1 MPVQLEEFFRTG
13 KLAAQTDPQTMKA
26 ATLFEGIS
34 IELPAEYDIDVDDAP
49 QIVSNGNPMFANN
62 RLGCC
67 VISGR
72 AHQTLRFEL
81 LETGKIIKL
90 TDADVE
96 RQYFRETGGPHRD
109 NGLVLLHSLKSWR
122 DEGWIVGGRRYRIS
136 DYASINRA
144 NRQEIKKAILMNF
157 GIGIG
162 VLLPDNAVSEFQRGR
177 AWTDTSRPKSGGHYV
192 YVTGYSSEGLT
203 CVTWGAKQ
211 QMSWKFFDK
220 YCDEAYAIVD
230 RQESIA

>member
-1 MPVQLEEFFRTG
+1 MPQLEDFFRTG
-13 KLAAQTDPQTMKA
+13 KLEAETEPETRMAAE
-26 ATLFEGIS
+26 LFEGVP
-34 IELPAEYDIDVDDAP
+34 IELPAEYDIDVDDAS

-81 LETGKIIKL
+81 LETGNIIKL

-96 RQYFRETGGPHRD
+96 RQYFRETGNRD
-109 NGLVLLHSLKSWR
+109 NGLVLLRSLKSWR
-122 DEGWIVGGRRYRIS
+122 DEGWTIGGRRYQIS
-136 DYASINRA
+136 DYASINVT
-144 NRQEIKKAILMNF
+144 NRQEIKKAILMNY

-162 VLLPDNAVSEFQRGR
+162 LLLPDNAVRTFQEGR
-177 AWTDTSRPKSGGHYV
+177 HWTETRRPKSGGHYV
-192 YVTGYSSEGLT
+192 YVTGYSPQGLA

-211 QMSWKFFDK
+211 HMSWPFFEK
-220 YCDEAYAIVD
+220 YCDEAYAIID
-230 RQESIA
+230 RQA